1 MALPLTYHWRSLFVR
16 KGTTVL
22 TVSVIGAV
30 VGTLAWLLGFAAAL
44 QNSLAVA
51 RDERKLIVIAR
62 GATAE
67 SLSALPVADY
77 NKLNQLTTLARDPAT
92 GDALLSPEMVV
103 QVALPRLRDGGR
115 TQANVAVRGVTAQA
129 FAVHPTVQ
137 VLGPTF
143 STGQQEVIVGVR
155 TAEQFGG
162 LKRGDTI
169 NLGFG
174 NNRGYKVVG
183 YFSAEG
189 GPLESEIW
197 GYLPSLMNAY
207 NRTTYSSAAL
217 RLSPGADA
225 AAVVAQI
232 GGPAIELIA
241 QTERDYWIGQ
251 SSRIRLYMF
260 IVTALVAVMSLA
272 AVFSIAN
279 TMFAAVAGRTRE
291 IAMLRTIGFQ
301 RGAILLGF
309 ITEAVL
315 LALLGGVVGCAVCA
329 GWLALI
335 GHTKDMYG
343 ATNFTTLAFDI
354 RLTPAIV
361 GLALGVVAGVGA
373 LGALVPAWRAA
384 RVQVVTA
391 LREA

>member
-1 MALPLTYHWRSLFVR
+1 VALSLSYHWRSLFVR
-16 KGTTVL
+16 KATTAF
-22 TVSVIGAV
+22 TVFVIAAV

-44 QNSLAVA
+44 QDSLSVA
-51 RDERKLIVIAR
+51 RDARKLIVIAR

-67 SLSALPVADY
+67 SLSSLPVADY
-77 NKLNQLTTLARDPAT
+77 NKLNQLTALARDPVT
-92 GDALLSPEMVV
+92 GEALLSPEMVV
-103 QVALPRLRDGGR
+103 QVSLPRRRDGGR
-115 TQANVAVRGVTAQA
+115 SEANVAVRGVTPRA
-129 FAVHPTVQ
+129 FAVHPTVKL
-137 VLGPTF
+137 LGPSF
-143 STGQQEVIVGVR
+143 STGGQEVIVGVR
-155 TAEQFGG
+155 TAEQFEG
-162 LKRGDTI
+162 LKLGETI
-169 NLGFG
+169 DLGYG

-183 YFSAEG
+183 YFTAEG

-207 NRTTYSSAAL
+207 NRTAYSSAAL
-217 RLSPGADA
+217 RLRPGADP

-232 GGPAIELIA
+232 GGPAIELNA
-241 QTERDYWIGQ
+241 QTERDYWSEQ

-260 IVTALVAVMSLA
+260 VVTALVAIMSLA

-301 RGAILLGF
+301 RGAILQGF
-309 ITEAVL
+309 VTEAVL
-315 LALLGGVVGCAVCA
+315 LALLGGAVGCAMCA
-329 GWLALI
+329 GWLAII
-335 GHTKDMYG
+335 GHTKDMLG
-343 ATNFTTLAFDI
+343 TTSFTALAFDI

-361 GLALGVVAGVGA
+361 VIALAVVAGVGA